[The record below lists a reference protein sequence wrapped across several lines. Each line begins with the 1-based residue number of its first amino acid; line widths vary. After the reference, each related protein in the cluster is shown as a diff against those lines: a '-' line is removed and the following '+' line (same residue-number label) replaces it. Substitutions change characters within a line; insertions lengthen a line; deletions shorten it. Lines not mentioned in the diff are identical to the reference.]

1 MIKKLWHRIIS
12 YRQKHPDQSMRQV
25 GDALGVSK
33 DMVFRQT
40 KRTQKRLQFEESHF
54 WESEAGQAFLK
65 RLIVST
71 IYTFGIK
78 GGIGAGRI
86 EEFMHQIRIST
97 HAGVSESSIY
107 RLMKEI
113 EVQIL
118 RYKELQERGIK
129 AQIAAQ
135 KTHLEVVLGLDE
147 TWLDKMLLV
156 CQELSS
162 GYLFLNNIAKKETP
176 TVGTSPSKKSSN
188 PSD

>member
-1 MIKKLWHRIIS
+1 
-12 YRQKHPDQSMRQV
+12 
-25 GDALGVSK
+25 
-33 DMVFRQT
+33 
-40 KRTQKRLQFEESHF
+40 
-54 WESEAGQAFLK
+54 
-65 RLIVST
+65 
-71 IYTFGIK
+71 
-78 GGIGAGRI
+78 
-86 EEFMHQIRIST
+86 
-97 HAGVSESSIY
+97 
-107 RLMKEI
+107 MKEI

-176 TVGTSPSKKSSN
+176 TVGTSPSKSRPILRINHSLF
-188 PSD
+188 SQ